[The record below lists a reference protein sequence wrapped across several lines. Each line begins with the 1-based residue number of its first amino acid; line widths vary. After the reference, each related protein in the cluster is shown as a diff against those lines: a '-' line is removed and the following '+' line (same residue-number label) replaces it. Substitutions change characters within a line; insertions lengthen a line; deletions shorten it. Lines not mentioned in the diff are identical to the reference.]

1 MGLAEGSH
9 FSIFLASCSIG
20 LPKFFAAWGRSEAVA
35 AAGEGARDRFQ
46 IDAFPGGFCS
56 KDHPCKGRR
65 YNHHTVTTTI
75 ATTTTTT
82 SIHSGDSWDTF
93 AFSIDMHIRQ
103 RWILKLRKERLLHPF
118 WSDLTHKSGLAWKP
132 ADSPDLQI
140 DLSGHGMPHIG
151 PDLCLVSQEP
161 NSWKVVLLAPRW
173 RRAAVS
179 GNDPNSEGGTGRDED
194 FHMSILLCW
203 GCGSRPCRRTNGRN
217 NLCHSYWIAVMVAP
231 CRHAGRQPLHLG
243 LWYFRIFT
251 FTVHTFIIYIQC
263 PYSTVPWGDQVPRPA
278 SLLRPC
284 SRFQVPAACPKDWL
298 QHSNQGMWEA
308 TGRGWSPEPS
318 ETDGALWTA
327 ECLERY
333 WMLWESQLRRKF
345 LWFNF
350 KLYIV

>member
-9 FSIFLASCSIG
+9 FSIFLASCSVG

-35 AAGEGARDRFQ
+35 AAGEGARERFQ

-140 DLSGHGMPHIG
+140 WVAMACHTLALTSAWSRR
-151 PDLCLVSQEP
+151 SQTP
-161 NSWKVVLLAPRW
+161 WKVVLLAPRW

-179 GNDPNSEGGTGRDED
+179 GKWSKQRPGGMRI
-194 FHMSILLCW
+194 SICQS
-203 GCGSRPCRRTNGRN
+203 CC
-217 NLCHSYWIAVMVAP
+217 AEAVAP
-231 CRHAGRQPLHLG
+231 GLAGEPMGAITCAIPSELLQWWLLADMLDASLCTWAYDILGYLHL
-243 LWYFRIFT
+243 
-251 FTVHTFIIYIQC
+251 
-263 PYSTVPWGDQVPRPA
+263 
-278 SLLRPC
+278 
-284 SRFQVPAACPKDWL
+284 
-298 QHSNQGMWEA
+298 
-308 TGRGWSPEPS
+308 
-318 ETDGALWTA
+318 
-327 ECLERY
+327 
-333 WMLWESQLRRKF
+333 
-345 LWFNF
+345 
-350 KLYIV
+350 LYIHL